1 MFNLVLDRCCRFL
14 EAAIAFCLA
23 LMVVLVFGNVFLRY
37 AMNSGITLS
46 EELSRWAFVWMTFL
60 GAIVALKEHGHLGTD
75 MLVSRL
81 GPFGKKICL
90 GASYALMLFACW
102 LLFKGAYDQ
111 ALINLDSTSAV
122 MEASMAWIYL
132 PGILFAVLG
141 GLILSAEF
149 IRLLTGQVRDEDLVM
164 IQESE
169 EAPHGDNH

>member
-1 MFNLVLDRCCRFL
+1 MLNLFLDRCCRVL
-14 EAAIAFCLA
+14 EGAIALCLA

-81 GPFGKKICL
+81 GPWGKKICL
-90 GASYALMLFACW
+90 AASYSLMLFACW

-111 ALINLDSTSAV
+111 AVINFDSTSAV
-122 MEASMAWIYL
+122 MEASMAWLYL

-141 GLILSAEF
+141 GLILLVEF
-149 IRLLTGQVRDEDLVM
+149 VRLLSGQVRDEDLVM

>member
-1 MFNLVLDRCCRFL
+1 MLNHFLNRSCRVL

-111 ALINLDSTSAV
+111 AIINLSSTSAV
-122 MEASMAWIYL
+122 MEASMAWLYL
-132 PGILFAVLG
+132 PGILFAVFG
-141 GLILSAEF
+141 GLILLVEF
-149 IRLLTGQVRDEDLVM
+149 VRLITGRVRDDDLVM

-169 EAPHGDNH
+169 EAPHGGNH

>member
-1 MFNLVLDRCCRFL
+1 
-14 EAAIAFCLA
+14 
-23 LMVVLVFGNVFLRY
+23 
-37 AMNSGITLS
+37 
-46 EELSRWAFVWMTFL
+46 
-60 GAIVALKEHGHLGTD
+60 

-90 GASYALMLFACW
+90 AASYLLMLFACW

-122 MEASMAWIYL
+122 MEASMAWLYA

-141 GLILSAEF
+141 GLILLVEF
-149 IRLLTGQVRDEDLVM
+149 VRLLTGQVRDEDLVM

-169 EAPHGDNH
+169 EAPHSDNH

>member
-1 MFNLVLDRCCRFL
+1 MFNLVLDRCCRVL

-81 GPFGKKICL
+81 GPIGKKICL
-90 GASYALMLFACW
+90 GASYSLMIFACW

-122 MEASMAWIYL
+122 MEASMAWLYL
-132 PGILFAVLG
+132 PGILFAVIG
-141 GLILSAEF
+141 GLILAVEF
-149 IRLLTGQVRDEDLVM
+149 IRLLTGHVREEDLVM

-169 EAPHGDNH
+169 EVPHGGSR